1 MCIVYLWF
9 ATLAGRWCLDIQ
21 GAHSQSLK
29 RGDCELEVR
38 GNVALHATKNCGKG
52 YTFFSS
58 NLDQSTRVDYI
69 TSLLLLYWLDY
80 LHNSEFII
88 VS

>member
-29 RGDCELEVR
+29 RSDCELEVH
-38 GNVALHATKNCGKG
+38 GNVALHATTICGKG
-52 YTFFSS
+52 IPSFPLILTNLLGYTILHHYSC
-58 NLDQSTRVDYI
+58 YI
-69 TSLLLLYWLDY
+69 D
-80 LHNSEFII
+80 
-88 VS
+88 